1 MTTENTTTSTPSA
14 PMTNKELFDKLVP
27 IYTEIA
33 LLEEDAKALKEEA
46 DESDLKFSAVAA
58 LAKAKARDKLGTVES
73 KAQDTLDLIE
83 ELQG

>member
-1 MTTENTTTSTPSA
+1 MTTNETTSAA
-14 PMTNKELFDKLVP
+14 PTMTNKSLFDKLVP

-33 LLEEDAKALKEEA
+33 MLEEDAKALKEEA
-46 DESDLKFSAVAA
+46 DEAELKFSAVAA
-58 LAKAKARDKLGTVES
+58 LAKAKARSKLDTVEA

>member
-58 LAKAKARDKLGTVES
+58 LAKAKARDKLGNVES